1 MSLKHNIGL
10 KAIGVFDRLVPKKE
24 NQVLFYSKPDYSDNG
39 RALYEEFLRQGLDKK
54 YHAVWLVNG
63 NPEKLK
69 EKYPDV
75 EFYSK
80 SSVKGLIEYCKSTH
94 IYRSHM
100 LFGNVRTKKQKVTL
114 IWHGMGIKGP
124 MDHNYTPNF
133 ADYITVSSD
142 FYRYRF
148 SSRFRMPPTHCLT
161 TGLPRNDFM
170 FAGKDRMCLDN
181 LPKVKA
187 HPNCKT
193 VIWMP
198 TYHADESTGDK
209 DGKCYSLGIPV
220 DQKEEISEL
229 NENLKKNNIVLLIKL
244 HPHLLG
250 HGAIYEVDYSNIQVF
265 GDSDLPP
272 ECSLYHLIGGVD
284 AMLTD
289 YSSVFTDFMLLDR
302 PIAFIYDDFEEY
314 SKKPGFAFENVKI
327 LMPGVHIGKTSE
339 LYSWLDDIANGID
352 KGEDERRTLN
362 KFINFHNDNKNS
374 LRVLEKTGL
383 LDGEK

>member
-1 MSLKHNIGL
+1 MAKMGLAHNLGL
-10 KAIGVFDRLVPKKE
+10 KAIKLLDLIVPKKKD
-24 NQVLFYSKPDYSDNG
+24 QVLFYSKPDYSDNG

-63 NPEKLK
+63 NLEKIK
-69 EKYPDV
+69 KRYPGV

-80 SSVKGLIEYCKSTH
+80 SSFKGIIEYCKSSL

-100 LFGNVRTKKQKVTL
+100 LYGNVRTSKQKVTL
-114 IWHGMGIKGP
+114 VWHGMGIKGP
-124 MDHNYTPNF
+124 MDHNYTPDF
-133 ADYITVSSD
+133 ADYLTVSSD
-142 FYRYRF
+142 FYRYRLCA
-148 SSRFRMPPTHCLT
+148 RFRMAPSHCLT

-170 FAGKDRMCLDN
+170 FAGKERLCLDN

-187 HPNCKT
+187 NPNCKT

-198 TYHADESTGDK
+198 TFHADESTGDK
-209 DGKCYSLGIPV
+209 DGKFYSLGIPV
-220 DQKEEISEL
+220 VKKEELGEL

-265 GDSDLPP
+265 GDNDLPP

-314 SKKPGFAFENVKI
+314 SKKPGFAFERVEL
-327 LMPGVHIGKTSE
+327 LMPGVHIHETKE
-339 LYSWLDDIANGID
+339 FYSWLDDIANGID
-352 KGEDERRTLN
+352 KGAEERRTLN

-374 LRVLEKTGL
+374 LRVLQMTGL
-383 LDGEK
+383 LK

>member
-1 MSLKHNIGL
+1 MSLTHNIGL
-10 KAIGVFDRLVPKKE
+10 KVIGVFDRLVPKKE

-80 SSVKGLIEYCKSTH
+80 SSFKGLIEYCKSTH

-100 LFGNVRTKKQKVTL
+100 LFGNVRTSKQKVTL

-170 FAGKDRMCLDN
+170 FAGKERLCLDN

-187 HPNCKT
+187 NPNCKT

-209 DGKCYSLGIPV
+209 DGKFYSLGIPV
-220 DQKEEISEL
+220 VKKEELNEL

-265 GDSDLPP
+265 GDKDLPP

-314 SKKPGFAFENVKI
+314 GKKPGFAFENVKL
-327 LMPGVHIGKTSE
+327 LMPGVHIHETKD
-339 LYSWLDDIANGID
+339 LYSWLDDIAKGID

-362 KFINFHNDNKNS
+362 RFINFHNDNKNS
-374 LRVLEKTGL
+374 LRVLKMTGL
-383 LDGEK
+383 LK